1 MSKYRVFRTVGRS
14 GMGGGTLQQAVIEMP
29 PDVPAPPGAEIVED
43 STPLSSFTDVTES
56 TNVAESTNTN
66 EAQEA

>member
-43 STPLSSFTDVTES
+43 STQLFSFTDVAEAHVAS
-56 TNVAESTNTN
+56 TSTPAPT
-66 EAQEA
+66 QEA